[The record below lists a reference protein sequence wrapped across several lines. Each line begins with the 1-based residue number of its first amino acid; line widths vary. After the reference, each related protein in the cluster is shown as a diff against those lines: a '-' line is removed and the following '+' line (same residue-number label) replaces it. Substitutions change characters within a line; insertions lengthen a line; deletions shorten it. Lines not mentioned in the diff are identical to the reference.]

1 MRPWTTLGLALL
13 AAALI
18 SSGAALGA
26 PGAQGASPLAQQGAR
41 WAADPAVGDCGI
53 CHHLPGH
60 DPRDQGT
67 IGPSLSGVGL
77 RLDEDALRALLMDAR
92 ALRPGTVM
100 PTYGR
105 PATGPRIPPT
115 LQGKPLLPAHV
126 REAIVAWLTTLGHG

>member
-1 MRPWTTLGLALL
+1 MRPWTTLGPALF
-13 AAALI
+13 AAALL
-18 SSGAALGA
+18 SSGAAWSAEEA
-26 PGAQGASPLAQQGAR
+26 PDASPLAPQGAR

-67 IGPSLSGVGL
+67 IGPSLAGVGL
-77 RLDEDALRALLMDAR
+77 RLDEDVLRALLTDAR

-105 PATGPRIPPT
+105 PAPGPRVPPT

-126 REAIVAWLTTLGHG
+126 REAIVAWLTTLHHG

>member
-1 MRPWTTLGLALL
+1 MNPRRALASALPAATLLL
-13 AAALI
+13 
-18 SSGAALGA
+18 SGVALGA
-26 PGAQGASPLAQQGAR
+26 AETPRDAEQVQQGAR

-67 IGPSLSGVGL
+67 VGPSLAGVGL

-92 ALRPGTVM
+92 AVRPGTVM

-105 PATGPRIPPT
+105 PATGPRVPPA
-115 LQGKPLLPAHV
+115 LRGKPLLPANV
-126 REAIVAWLTTLGHG
+126 RDAIVAWLTTLRHG

>member
-1 MRPWTTLGLALL
+1 MRPWTILGSALL
-13 AAALI
+13 AAAMI
-18 SSGAALGA
+18 SSGAAGGVPEA
-26 PGAQGASPLAQQGAR
+26 PDASLLAQQGAR

-67 IGPSLSGVGL
+67 VGPSLTGVGL
-77 RLDEDALRALLMDAR
+77 RLDEDALRALLTDAR
-92 ALRPGTVM
+92 AVRPGTVM

-105 PATGPRIPPT
+105 PATGPRVPPA

-126 REAIVAWLTTLGHG
+126 RDAIVAWLTTLRHG

>member
-1 MRPWTTLGLALL
+1 MRPWTTLGPALF
-13 AAALI
+13 AAALL
-18 SSGAALGA
+18 SSGGA
-26 PGAQGASPLAQQGAR
+26 WSAEEAQDASPLAQQGAR

-67 IGPSLSGVGL
+67 IGPSLAGVGL
-77 RLDEDALRALLMDAR
+77 RLDEDVLRALLTDAR

-105 PATGPRIPPT
+105 PAPGPRVPPT

-126 REAIVAWLTTLGHG
+126 REAIVAWLTTLHHG

>member
-1 MRPWTTLGLALL
+1 MRPWTILGSALL

-18 SSGAALGA
+18 SSGAAGGVPEA
-26 PGAQGASPLAQQGAR
+26 PDASLLAQQGAR

-67 IGPSLSGVGL
+67 VGPSLTGVGL
-77 RLDEDALRALLMDAR
+77 RLDEDALRALLTDAR

-105 PATGPRIPPT
+105 PATGPRVPPT
-115 LQGKPLLPAHV
+115 LQGKPLLPANV
-126 REAIVAWLTTLGHG
+126 REAIVAWLTTLRHG

>member
-1 MRPWTTLGLALL
+1 VKPSQTLRSALL

-18 SSGAALGA
+18 DCGAAWGA
-26 PGAQGASPLAQQGAR
+26 PEARTATSLAQQGAR

-67 IGPSLSGVGL
+67 VGPSLAGVGL
-77 RLDEDALRALLMDAR
+77 RLNEATLRALLTDAR

-105 PATGPRIPPT
+105 PATGPRVPPV

-126 REAIVAWLTTLGHG
+126 REAIVAWLSTLRHG

>member
-1 MRPWTTLGLALL
+1 VRPWTILGSALL

-18 SSGAALGA
+18 SSGAAWGA
-26 PGAQGASPLAQQGAR
+26 PEAQDASLLAQQGAR

-67 IGPSLSGVGL
+67 VGPSLTGVGL
-77 RLDEDALRALLMDAR
+77 RLDEDALRALLTDAR
-92 ALRPGTVM
+92 AVRPGTVM

-105 PATGPRIPPT
+105 PATGPRVPQA
-115 LQGKPLLPAHV
+115 LQGKPLLPEHV
-126 REAIVAWLTTLGHG
+126 RDAILAWLTTLRHG

>member
-1 MRPWTTLGLALL
+1 MTPRSALGSALL

-18 SSGAALGA
+18 PSGAAR
-26 PGAQGASPLAQQGAR
+26 GASDVQDITPLARQGAR

-67 IGPSLSGVGL
+67 VGPSLAGVGL
-77 RLDEDALRALLMDAR
+77 RLNEDALRALLTDAR
-92 ALRPGTVM
+92 ALRQGTVM

-105 PATGPRIPPT
+105 PATGPRVPPT
-115 LQGKPLLPAHV
+115 LQGKPLLPAYV
-126 REAIVAWLTTLGHG
+126 REAIVAWLSTLRHG

>member
-1 MRPWTTLGLALL
+1 MRPWTTLGPALF
-13 AAALI
+13 AAALL
-18 SSGAALGA
+18 SSGAAWSAEEA
-26 PGAQGASPLAQQGAR
+26 PDASPLAQQGAR

-67 IGPSLSGVGL
+67 IGPTLAGVGL
-77 RLDEDALRALLMDAR
+77 RLDEDVLRALLTDAR

-105 PATGPRIPPT
+105 PAPGPRVPPT

-126 REAIVAWLTTLGHG
+126 REAIVAWLTTLHHG